1 MLDNYSIDRVFIE
14 IYENQIFSSDFTPIR
29 VYMFEFSFLTILNI
43 YKNYFKA
50 VTVDA
55 SECNLMQMF
64 FPSTF

>member
-1 MLDNYSIDRVFIE
+1 
-14 IYENQIFSSDFTPIR
+14 
-29 VYMFEFSFLTILNI
+29 MFEFSFLTILNI

-64 FPSTF
+64 LQAHFDQRQFALVQFFLQEAVAFLRRRVL